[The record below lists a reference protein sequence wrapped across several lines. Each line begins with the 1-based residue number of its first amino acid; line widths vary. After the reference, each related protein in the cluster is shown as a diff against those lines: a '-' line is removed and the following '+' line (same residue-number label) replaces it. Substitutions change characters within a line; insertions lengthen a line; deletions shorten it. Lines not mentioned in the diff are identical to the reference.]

1 MWLARTTDWFKLLH
15 LPDLG
20 WWQFLAAAGCLVV
33 LIWAIVRL
41 IASVNEDVDPAEAD
55 REMLQAI
62 NDLRR
67 EGDLTEVEFRSI
79 KGQLVTR
86 LSTSFQVTPK
96 KGRGAKSAEEAEP
109 ELNDKNLAEDFS
121 VKQSATDAL
130 DVASSQPNKPES
142 FASPTNVPESCQD
155 TSHLPPGTTAPESE
169 NKEGM
174 TDSDPDRHSRN

>member
-1 MWLARTTDWFKLLH
+1 MWLARATDWFKLLH
-15 LPDLG
+15 LPDVG
-20 WWQFLAAAGCLVV
+20 WWQFLAATGCLVV

-109 ELNDKNLAEDFS
+109 QLNDKNLAEDFS

-174 TDSDPDRHSRN
+174 TDSDPDRNSRN

>member
-15 LPDLG
+15 LPDVG

-96 KGRGAKSAEEAEP
+96 KDRGAKSAAEVAP
-109 ELNDKNLAEDFS
+109 ELNGKNLAEDFS

-174 TDSDPDRHSRN
+174 TDSDPDRNSRN

>member
-15 LPDLG
+15 LPDVG

-96 KGRGAKSAEEAEP
+96 KGRGAKSADEVEP
-109 ELNDKNLAEDFS
+109 ERNDKNLAEDFS
-121 VKQSATDAL
+121 VKQSAADAL
-130 DVASSQPNKPES
+130 DVATSQPNKPES

-155 TSHLPPGTTAPESE
+155 TSHLSPGTTAPESE

-174 TDSDPDRHSRN
+174 TNSDPDRNSRN

>member
-15 LPDLG
+15 LPDVG

-96 KGRGAKSAEEAEP
+96 KDRGAKSADEVAP

-142 FASPTNVPESCQD
+142 FASQTNVPESCQD

>member
-15 LPDLG
+15 LPDIG
-20 WWQFLAAAGCLVV
+20 WLPFLAAAGCLVV

-41 IASVNEDVDPAEAD
+41 IANVNEDVDPAEAD

-79 KGQLVTR
+79 KGQLVAR
-86 LSTSFQVTPK
+86 LSTAFQVSPK
-96 KGRGAKSAEEAEP
+96 KGRGAKSADEAEP
-109 ELNDKNLAEDFS
+109 ELNDKDLAEDFS
-121 VKQSATDAL
+121 AKLSATNES

-142 FASPTNVPESCQD
+142 FASPTNVPESSQD
-155 TSHLPPGTTAPESE
+155 TSHLPPGTTAQESE
-169 NKEGM
+169 NNEGM
-174 TDSDPDRHSRN
+174 TDSDPDRNSKY

>member
-15 LPDLG
+15 LPDVG

-96 KGRGAKSAEEAEP
+96 KGRGAKSAEAAEP